1 MPDAKPT
8 YHTGAI
14 VGSAIV
20 IIILILGIL
29 YFWGA
34 QLEKNDM
41 QADDSSSMSADANTV
56 SDSDQVADIEADVNA
71 ADLGQ
76 FDAQIDAD
84 MANIETQ
91 L

>member
-1 MPDAKPT
+1 MPNEQPAS
-8 YHTGAI
+8 HTRAI
-14 VGSAIV
+14 VGSIIV
-20 IIILILGIL
+20 VIVLILGGL
-29 YFWGA
+29 YFLGG
-34 QLEKNDM
+34 QLEKDGT
-41 QADDSSSMSADANTV
+41 QTDDQSAMSAEAEAVTN
-56 SDSDQVADIEADVNA
+56 SDKVADIDADVNA